1 LKKRFQGINKKG
13 LIDKQFYLDEKKPDN
28 VSNLKPNTTNPHL
41 NHLTGGYGLGK
52 IKFGVF
58 LPFYAFK
65 AKSPVE
71 NFNHIKNLVLESERL
86 GYDSV
91 WLDDH
96 LMFGSWPILESWTTL
111 ATLASVTSKIKIGTM
126 VSCNTHRNPALLAKA
141 AATLDVLSNGRL
153 EFGIGTGAQESEH
166 KAYGFS
172 FPKPKVRAEML
183 SEALE
188 IITTLWTK
196 DKANFKGKHYTINE
210 AICEPKPAQIPHPP
224 IIVGGSGERFTLRA
238 TAKYANRFDWGYL
251 QSIQEYIEKLKLLE
265 KHCKSIGR
273 DFSEIEKS
281 CWPAGQIL
289 MAKSQKELDGK
300 IAEIKPKDMSVED
313 FRRTTLAT
321 SPEDCL
327 ELLKD
332 YIDLGVTY
340 FMLFFA
346 DLPKPDSLSMFAR
359 VLGKK
364 L

>member
-1 LKKRFQGINKKG
+1 
-13 LIDKQFYLDEKKPDN
+13 
-28 VSNLKPNTTNPHL
+28 
-41 NHLTGGYGLGK
+41 LGK

-96 LMFGSWPILESWTTL
+96 LMYDSWPILESWTTL
-111 ATLASVTSKIKIGTM
+111 STLASVTNKIRVGTM
-126 VSCNTHRNPALLAKA
+126 VSCITHRNPALLAKA

-153 EFGIGTGAQESEH
+153 EFGIGAGAQESEH
-166 KAYGFS
+166 LAYGFN
-172 FPKPKVRAEML
+172 FPNPKVRAEML

-188 IITTLWTK
+188 VITRLWTK
-196 DKANFKGKHYTINE
+196 DKANFQGKHYTVKE
-210 AICEPKPAQIPHPP
+210 AVCEPKPTQKPHPP

-238 TAKYANRFDWGYL
+238 TAKYANMFDWGYL
-251 QSIQEYIEKLKLLE
+251 QSIQEYTEKLKILK
-265 KHCKSIGR
+265 KHCKNIGR

-289 MAKSQKELDGK
+289 IAKSRKELDGK
-300 IAEIKPKDMSVED
+300 IEVIKPKDMTDED
-313 FRRTTLAT
+313 FRRITLAAN
-321 SPEDCL
+321 PEECL
-327 ELLKD
+327 RLLED

-346 DLPKPDSLSMFAR
+346 DLPNPDSLGLFAQT
-359 VLGKK
+359 VIKK
-364 L
+364 LQIPSSNMQ